1 MSTIQSGCNQT
12 LRFLLCK
19 EDISRF
25 ALGGD
30 SVLALHTSFPDRPLL
45 TPEVNYIYSPFISSI
60 YTQGNAN
67 ANQKGRNTT
76 STYNQSLNNTQPT
89 SYIYKL

>member
-12 LRFLLCK
+12 IRFLLCK
-19 EDISRF
+19 KDISRF
-25 ALGGD
+25 ALGGN
-30 SVLALHTSFPDRPLL
+30 SVLALHTSFPDRFL

-67 ANQKGRNTT
+67 ANQKEETLPPQPILEQYTT
-76 STYNQSLNNTQPT
+76 DIL
-89 SYIYKL
+89 YIQIMS